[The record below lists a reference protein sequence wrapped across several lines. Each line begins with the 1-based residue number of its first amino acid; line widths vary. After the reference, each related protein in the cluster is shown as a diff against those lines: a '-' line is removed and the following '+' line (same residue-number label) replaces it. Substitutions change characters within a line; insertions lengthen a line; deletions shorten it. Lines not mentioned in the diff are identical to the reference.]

1 MKFLER
7 IFRRLLW
14 ESQLTGDELASKIP
28 ARIERAVTSGLA
40 LYNVGEILILYD
52 PRPIV
57 DFVAQTDW
65 KSFRDK
71 GTAVAFME
79 KGLNS
84 AAMKACIGTISMDL
98 KRDTSFKL
106 YGPCGNASI
115 VGLAA
120 SKQGYGPLL
129 YDIGM
134 YYSAAAGRDGM
145 TPDRSAVSKE
155 AEAVWNGMF
164 RRPDIEKKQFV
175 RRSPDKSVP
184 EDPYACRLHPP
195 SRPALNYA
203 YRKTSSINPEIFVR
217 KHNEILSII
226 STLFRNEALGKE
238 ARFYMK
244 EALITASDELF
255 AYKYRSSRDI

>member
-14 ESQLTGDELASKIP
+14 ESQLSGEELASKIP
-28 ARIERAVTSGLA
+28 SRIERAVTSGLA
-40 LYNVGEILILYD
+40 LYNVGETLILYD

-57 DFVAQTDW
+57 DFVAQADW
-65 KSFRDK
+65 KSFRNK

-84 AAMKACIGTISMDL
+84 AAMKACIGMISMDL
-98 KRDTSFKL
+98 KRDASCGGWDCDD
-106 YGPCGNASI
+106 GPCGNASI
-115 VGLAA
+115 VSLAA
-120 SKQGYGPLL
+120 SKQGYGPML

-175 RRSPDKSVP
+175 RRSPDESVP
-184 EDPYACRLHPP
+184 EDPYACSLHPP

-238 ARFYMK
+238 ARFYIK
-244 EALITASDELF
+244 EALITASNELF
-255 AYKYRSSRDI
+255 AHKYR

>member
-14 ESQLTGDELASKIP
+14 ESQLSGEELASKIP
-28 ARIERAVTSGLA
+28 ARIERAATSGLA

-57 DFVAQTDW
+57 DFVAQVDW
-65 KSFRDK
+65 GSFKDK
-71 GTAVAFME
+71 GTAIAFME
-79 KGLNS
+79 KGLDS
-84 AAMKACIGTISMDL
+84 AAMKGCIGTITMDL
-98 KRDTSFKL
+98 KRDSSFKI

-115 VGLAA
+115 VGLSA
-120 SKQGYGPLL
+120 SKQGYGPML

-244 EALITASDELF
+244 EALITASDKLF
-255 AYKYRSSRDI
+255 SYMYTSPRDD